1 MFSFRIRCLNL
12 CSNFCW
18 LWVINFSLALL
29 LKTRHFISGRSAF
42 RYSDQRYIF
51 PPMGHCVQSNQLKDT
66 LWFPNAY
73 SNLAKQRIK
82 IRLAQR
88 NRSFISKYYMPA
100 TTLADLKIMNHSQQ
114 LLVVRLEPA
123 TKRDVWLYHMDRFIR
138 QLLYLLV
145 VDISRAADP
154 ELGVLQEGG
163 AGAQIKI

>member
-82 IRLAQR
+82 IRLAQQ
-88 NRSFISKYYMPA
+88 NRSFVSKYYMPA
-100 TTLADLKIMNHSQQ
+100 TTLADLKITNHSQQ

-123 TKRDVWLYHMDRFIR
+123 TKRDVWLYHMVPVHTSTSLSSSGRHK
-138 QLLYLLV
+138 QG
-145 VDISRAADP
+145 S
-154 ELGVLQEGG
+154 GSG
-163 AGAQIKI
+163 AGRFAGRWSRSSD